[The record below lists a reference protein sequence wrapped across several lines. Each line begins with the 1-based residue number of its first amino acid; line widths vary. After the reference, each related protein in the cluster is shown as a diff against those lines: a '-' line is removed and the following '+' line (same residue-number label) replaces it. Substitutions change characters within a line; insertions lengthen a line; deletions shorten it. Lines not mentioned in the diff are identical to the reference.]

1 MHSRARL
8 KLWLAIALAL
18 IGISSVELA
27 NLTSNES
34 TKVESAKEVLAQ
46 EVAEEITTLPVPV
59 VTEPV
64 TTTEKVETTTT
75 TTQKTTIATS
85 TTTTSTTTSTTVAPK
100 IDDTGDGNAA
110 PNCSQFELS
119 PHQPVYDKNS
129 LIKKCCP
136 FEEMFEQT
144 KNGQFRCIPGNASVD
159 VETIY
164 AVFYGDSECIEDKEN
179 RLHFNYEPNDM
190 CLGSNQTFQYS
201 REQGDQLFVIQNG
214 SLLVLIEDSFMTV
227 FNRYC
232 VEIDG
237 KSRLFAKVCDD
248 EVHRIELKS
257 TAVLIYIGMVLASLT
272 LLFTCLAYA
281 FVPQL
286 NDIFGYLLA
295 GHAGSFLVGLI
306 MVTLAICDDRCIDPD
321 STAVLLVFAHVFLM
335 SSIYAFFFMN
345 VYNYL
350 YAAYYL
356 PNGMEFEP
364 RGKRDVFISLGVLY
378 IITILPLFLPWRNS
392 LIFHLVLYIYYLAI
406 AVVLYLSHRAIRT
419 LADSKFIRFA
429 VSVQNYTEL
438 TYTEALTAQPRING
452 ERLKDLRAVNRLCTV
467 EAIFT
472 VVCWL
477 AYTSMRSHPGSGQDV
492 LRIGAAYAVIFQ
504 GLLIGVLFIGGRK
517 KWTIIRE
524 CWNYSGSI
532 DLRAVEA
539 EREIVREM
547 KTLDRKT
554 EVPLL

>member
-8 KLWLAIALAL
+8 KLALAIALVL
-18 IGISSVELA
+18 ISISSAELA

-34 TKVESAKEVLAQ
+34 TKVELATDVLAQ
-46 EVAEEITTLPVPV
+46 EVAEEITTLPMPV

-64 TTTEKVETTTT
+64 TTTEKVETTSSSTTTT

-100 IDDTGDGNAA
+100 VDDTGD
-110 PNCSQFELS
+110 
-119 PHQPVYDKNS
+119 D
-129 LIKKCCP
+129 
-136 FEEMFEQT
+136 
-144 KNGQFRCIPGNASVD
+144 
-159 VETIY
+159 
-164 AVFYGDSECIEDKEN
+164 
-179 RLHFNYEPNDM
+179 
-190 CLGSNQTFQYS
+190 
-201 REQGDQLFVIQNG
+201 
-214 SLLVLIEDSFMTV
+214 
-227 FNRYC
+227 
-232 VEIDG
+232 
-237 KSRLFAKVCDD
+237 
-248 EVHRIELKS
+248 
-257 TAVLIYIGMVLASLT
+257 
-272 LLFTCLAYA
+272 
-281 FVPQL
+281 
-286 NDIFGYLLA
+286 
-295 GHAGSFLVGLI
+295 
-306 MVTLAICDDRCIDPD
+306 
-321 STAVLLVFAHVFLM
+321 
-335 SSIYAFFFMN
+335 
-345 VYNYL
+345 
-350 YAAYYL
+350 
-356 PNGMEFEP
+356 
-364 RGKRDVFISLGVLY
+364 
-378 IITILPLFLPWRNS
+378 S

-429 VSVQNYTEL
+429 VSAQNYTEL

-539 EREIVREM
+539 EREMEREM

>member
-1 MHSRARL
+1 MT
-8 KLWLAIALAL
+8 
-18 IGISSVELA
+18 SS
-27 NLTSNES
+27 S
-34 TKVESAKEVLAQ
+34 
-46 EVAEEITTLPVPV
+46 
-59 VTEPV
+59 
-64 TTTEKVETTTT
+64 TTTTVKSTTSTSKTTTT
-75 TTQKTTIATS
+75 TT
-85 TTTTSTTTSTTVAPK
+85 TVAPK
-100 IDDTGDGNAA
+100 GAPAVDDTGNGT

-136 FEEMFEQT
+136 FGEMFEQL
-144 KNGQFRCIPGNASVD
+144 KDGRFRCIPGNASVD

-201 REQGDQLFVIQNG
+201 REQGDQMFVIQNG
-214 SLLVLIEDSFMTV
+214 SLLVLIDDSFMTV

-232 VEIDG
+232 VEMDG
-237 KSRLFAKVCDD
+237 KSRLLAKVCDD

-257 TAVLIYIGMVLASLT
+257 TAVLIYIGLVLASLT

-286 NDIFGYLLA
+286 NDTFGYLLA

-306 MVTLAICDDRCIDPD
+306 MVTLGVCHDRCIDPD

-345 VYNYL
+345 VYNYT

-356 PNGMEFEP
+356 PNGLEFET
-364 RGKRDVFISLGVLY
+364 RGKRDVFLFLGVLY
-378 IITILPLFLPWRNS
+378 IITVIPLFLPWRNS
-392 LIFHLVLYIYYLAI
+392 LIFHLVIYIYYLAI
-406 AVVLYLSHRAIRT
+406 AVVLYLSHKAIRS

-429 VSVQNYTEL
+429 VSAQNYHEL

-452 ERLKDLRAVNRLCTV
+452 ERLKDIQAVNRLCTV

-477 AYTSMRSHPGSGQDV
+477 AYTSMRSHPGSGEDV

-532 DLRAVEA
+532 DLRAVEM
-539 EREIVREM
+539 ERDMEREM
-547 KTLDRKT
+547 KTLERKT
-554 EVPLL
+554 APLL